1 MLETS
6 ALQIS
11 MRFLFQ
17 IIAGLLLADLFK
29 QAVELLNIS
38 RAASNVRLVLAA
50 AAFLIRLV
58 VDTYI
63 YYEGGDLPPASISE
77 YGIRILLLLIDLT
90 AFALAYD
97 IVHQLSGATL
107 VGPSRVLT
115 LAHARRILIGMA
127 AIEGVHTAWELI
139 ETFRAVYQGSSFG
152 TVLLGSTGGTVIGRW
167 LLLSLVFALLPIP
180 IIWRMRGANAPSAE
194 RASWI
199 VMVFSLA
206 SATTYALIMK
216 DYYIGR
222 MKP

>member
-1 MLETS
+1 
-6 ALQIS
+6 

-29 QAVELLNIS
+29 QAVELLNVS

-63 YYEGGDLPPASISE
+63 YYEGGDLPPASMGE

-97 IVHQLSGATL
+97 IVHQLSATAL
-107 VGPSRVLT
+107 SGPGEVLT
-115 LAHARRILIGMA
+115 LAHARRTLIGMA
-127 AIEGVHTAWELI
+127 AIEGVHTVWGLI
-139 ETFRAVYQGSSFG
+139 ETFRAVYPGNTFG
-152 TVLLGSTGGTVIGRW
+152 AVLLGSTDGTVIGRW
-167 LLLSLVFALLPIP
+167 LLLSSLFALLPIP
-180 IIWRMRGANAPSAE
+180 IISKMRGANAPSPE

-199 VMVFSLA
+199 VLVFSLV
-206 SATTYALIMK
+206 SAITYACVMK

-222 MKP
+222 LKP